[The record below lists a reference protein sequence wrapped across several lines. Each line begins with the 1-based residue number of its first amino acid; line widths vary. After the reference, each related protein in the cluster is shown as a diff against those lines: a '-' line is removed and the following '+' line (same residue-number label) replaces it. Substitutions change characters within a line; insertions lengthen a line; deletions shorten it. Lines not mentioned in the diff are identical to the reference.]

1 MSVEHVDVAIVG
13 AGLSGVGAACHLM
26 RDCPGKTFAI
36 LEARDVVGGTWD
48 LFRYP
53 GVRSDSDMFTLG
65 YSFRPWTGAK
75 AIADGPSILSYIRST
90 AAEFGVEQRVRYGHR
105 VIGADWDSESARWTV
120 RVRRDG
126 ESEPTVLTCSFLYAC
141 TGYYRYDEGYLPP
154 FPGIEEFAGPV
165 VHPQHWPADL
175 DYADKRVVVVGSG
188 ATAVT
193 LVPALARTAAHVT
206 MVQRSPSYV
215 IALPATDVLADR
227 LRRWLPDRLAYPLLR
242 WKNALLAL
250 TSFQLSRRR
259 PHRVKAFLRNA
270 AVKQLPAGY
279 DVDTHF
285 SPRYNP
291 WDQRLCVV
299 PDGDLFAAIRS
310 GRAEIATDHIEA
322 FTEHG
327 IRLKTGGELPADI
340 VVTATGLNLL
350 AIGGIELT
358 VDGADVKPGESMVYK
373 GMMLSGVPNFA
384 WTIGYTNA
392 SWTLKADLVATYVCR
407 LLRHMDATARS
418 TVTPIPTMTPGTD
431 PIIDLAAGYVL
442 RSADLLP
449 KQGAAAPWRL
459 HQNYVRDVRLLRHG
473 RIDDDVVFG

>member
-1 MSVEHVDVAIVG
+1 
-13 AGLSGVGAACHLM
+13 
-26 RDCPGKTFAI
+26 
-36 LEARDVVGGTWD
+36 
-48 LFRYP
+48 
-53 GVRSDSDMFTLG
+53 MFTLG

-75 AIADGPSILSYIRST
+75 SIAGGPEILSYIQAT

-105 VIGADWDSESARWTV
+105 VIGADWDSESARWTL
-120 RVRRDG
+120 RVQRGSD
-126 ESEPTVLTCSFLYAC
+126 TMTLTCSFLYAC
-141 TGYYRYDEGYLPP
+141 TGYYRYDEGYLPE

-206 MVQRSPSYV
+206 MVQRSPSY
-215 IALPATDVLADR
+215 ILALPARDAIADR
-227 LRRWLPDRLAYPLLR
+227 LRSWLPGRLAYPVLR

-250 TSFQLSRRR
+250 GNFQLSRRK
-259 PHRVKAFLRNA
+259 PHWVKAFLRNA
-270 AVKQLPAGY
+270 AVRQLPAGY

-285 SPRYNP
+285 APKYNP
-291 WDQRLCVV
+291 WDQRLCLV

-310 GRAEIATDHIEA
+310 GKAEIATEEIDT
-322 FTEHG
+322 FTADG
-327 IRLKTGGELPADI
+327 VRLRSGVELAADI

-350 AIGGIELT
+350 AIGGMELT
-358 VDGADVKPGESMVYK
+358 VDGAEVKIGESMVYK
-373 GMMLSGVPNFA
+373 GIMLSGVPNFA

-407 LLRHMDATARS
+407 LLRHMDAAGRS
-418 TVTPIPTMTPGTD
+418 TVTPVPSMAAGTD

-459 HQNYVRDVRLLRHG
+459 LQNYVRDVRLLRHG
-473 RIDDDVVFG
+473 RIDDDVVFR